1 MKITERIKNHFLYSR
16 HIRHLIKV
24 YPQWKIPLKTKS
36 LTIEKDV
43 SIWNYACVSIG
54 KGDCFMRGSE
64 VESWNE
70 YGVPLHPQVI
80 LGDEVRIGIRVILQ
94 IGDCL
99 TIGSNT
105 ALAPECFI
113 TTINHGMMPD
123 EKSNYLSQPLE
134 TKPVTIG
141 RNCWIGARVIIL
153 PGVTIGNFSIIG
165 AGSVVTKDI
174 PEYSIAVGNPAHVI
188 KKWDPDSKAWVRC

>member
-1 MKITERIKNHFLYSR
+1 
-16 HIRHLIKV
+16 
-24 YPQWKIPLKTKS
+24 
-36 LTIEKDV
+36 
-43 SIWNYACVSIG
+43 
-54 KGDCFMRGSE
+54 
-64 VESWNE
+64 
-70 YGVPLHPQVI
+70 
-80 LGDEVRIGIRVILQ
+80 
-94 IGDCL
+94 
-99 TIGSNT
+99 
-105 ALAPECFI
+105 
-113 TTINHGMMPD
+113 MPD